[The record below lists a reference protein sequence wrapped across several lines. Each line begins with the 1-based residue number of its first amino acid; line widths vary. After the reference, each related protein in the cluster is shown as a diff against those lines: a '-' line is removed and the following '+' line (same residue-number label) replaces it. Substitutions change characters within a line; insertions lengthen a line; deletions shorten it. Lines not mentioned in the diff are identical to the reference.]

1 MSQSTPA
8 GETPPAAPRPQS
20 GLSVLIWS
28 VALLALP
35 ALGMTALKLLF
46 GW

>member
-1 MSQSTPA
+1 MSHPTSA
-8 GETPPAAPRPQS
+8 GDTSPPAPRPQS